1 MAGEDNVDR
10 GDDFTPTLDDVKDD
24 LPQDTLNSDT
34 SVDNDVKDEVKDN
47 ATDEQRAEEKP
58 RDDKGK
64 FIPKARFDEAL
75 RKERD
80 KAEAAQREAA
90 ELQKQLQSVNKD
102 AKVVDLEKQLDDLR
116 DKQNEALL
124 DGNKEQ
130 ARELGRQADRIN
142 RQIMIAESQTLST
155 QAAEEARESIRV
167 ETAIERLEEI
177 YPALKEDSETYDQD
191 LVDLVL
197 AKQQQLINRDKMSAS
212 QALTKAANDIMTR
225 MQPAAKVDDEKPA
238 GGLAGA
244 KGTKVTERATTGKQ
258 KAVDAALKT
267 PPDTRDVGIDTD
279 KAGMKDGLPTP
290 MSVDD
295 LKAIPEATLKRMRGD
310 LA

>member
-1 MAGEDNVDR
+1 MAGENENVDR
-10 GDDFTPTLDDVKDD
+10 GDDFTPSVDD
-24 LPQDTLNSDT
+24 LNDNLPADNLTDKVEDTA
-34 SVDNDVKDEVKDN
+34 VEVEIK
-47 ATDEQRAEEKP
+47 AEVEKVEVEDKP

-64 FIPKARFDEAL
+64 FIPKSRFDEAVQ
-75 RKERD
+75 KERE
-80 KAEAAQREAA
+80 KAEAAQRQLA
-90 ELQKQLQSVNKD
+90 ELQKQLQTVDKN

-124 DGNKEQ
+124 DGDKDR
-130 ARELGRQADRIN
+130 ARELGRQADRVN
-142 RQIMIAESQTLST
+142 RQIIIAESQTLST
-155 QAAEEARESIRV
+155 QAADEARESIRV

-177 YPALKEDSETYDQD
+177 YPVLKEGSEAYDQD

-197 AKQQQLINRDKMSAS
+197 AKQQQLISRDKMSAS

-244 KGTKVTERATTGKQ
+244 KGAKVTERATTGKQ

-267 PPDTRDVGIDTD
+267 PPDTRDVGMDTD
-279 KAGMKDGLPTP
+279 KAGMKDGMPAP
-290 MSVDD
+290 MTVEE
-295 LKAIPEATLKRMRGD
+295 LAAIPKSTLARMRGD
-310 LA
+310 LV